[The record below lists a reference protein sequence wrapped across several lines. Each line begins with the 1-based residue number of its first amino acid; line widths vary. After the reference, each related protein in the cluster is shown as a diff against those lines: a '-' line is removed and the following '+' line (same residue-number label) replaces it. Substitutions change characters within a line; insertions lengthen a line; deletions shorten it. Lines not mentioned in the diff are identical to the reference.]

1 MTLAPGEVR
10 LHFNEDIKGL
20 LLSSLPPGTVP
31 TTVPGV
37 FLDDVVIQRGYHAAN
52 ELHPVLAGF

>member
-37 FLDDVVIQRGYHAAN
+37 FFGDVAIQRGYH
-52 ELHPVLAGF
+52 GRQ